1 MADLPEYV
9 GSALA
14 PQGYSDTIQREPE
27 TEKGGESILVPG
39 CGLSWKN
46 CRRSLLGN
54 GMVRRSMARG
64 AVDSASLPGSRSR
77 SSPAVADDE
86 ECRMGGSRSAQNY
99 RAFTRSHYHTAPRP
113 SRIPQLIP
121 LMRASLSHTWRPS
134 QHVEAAGE
142 ETESVQ
148 LSGVIGSS
156 PLPPFGVSRPRG
168 VLERGDERSRRA
180 GDGCGV
186 LVLLAPGG
194 S

>member
-1 MADLPEYV
+1 M
-9 GSALA
+9 ALA
-14 PQGYSDTIQREPE
+14 RLKTIA
-27 TEKGGESILVPG
+27 
-39 CGLSWKN
+39 
-46 CRRSLLGN
+46 RSPDRTTI
-54 GMVRRSMARG
+54 VRRTTPHHR
-64 AVDSASLPGSRSR
+64 
-77 SSPAVADDE
+77 
-86 ECRMGGSRSAQNY
+86 
-99 RAFTRSHYHTAPRP
+99 RP